1 MKIKNIKLKWYAIR
15 YDMNTDK
22 IEYFNVLSETITENI
37 IKNIKNK
44 KITTLKK
51 LKSFIDNEFT
61 YYYWCR
67 SEYEIAVSN
76 LFEEDLEKAEK
87 VDIYSQLKPNLDIIT
102 EYINYK
108 MELNLE

>member
-76 LFEEDLEKAEK
+76 LFEEDFYIEPACGYPRFMIAKSIICK
-87 VDIYSQLKPNLDIIT
+87 RTKPSAHGGILF
-102 EYINYK
+102 
-108 MELNLE
+108 